1 MDISVEF
8 TFDASF
14 RAATYI
20 FFHTRPPFFKSVLGR
35 CKHVFSN
42 ENKTTHSIAVTQVHS
57 HATEWSEE
65 TAFSLPKTSFPTL
78 LAGFR
83 LDGDY
88 VNRICHISS
97 GNYCS
102 QWRRSG
108 PPQREVKYIS
118 PFHNKIVCHFY
129 LIDSQRPSFNIWGDI
144 FLVENICTFGDPRFN

>member
-14 RAATYI
+14 RATTFF
-20 FFHTRPPFFKSVLGR
+20 FFHTRPPLLKSVLGR

-65 TAFSLPKTSFPTL
+65 TALSLPKTSFPTL

-97 GNYCS
+97 SNYCS

-144 FLVENICTFGDPRFN
+144 FSCWKCLHFRSSAV